1 MPPAI
6 SPAPDENARPD
17 AAGGGGAL
25 AGIVVADLSRVLA
38 GPLCT
43 MTLGDL
49 GAEVIKVERPDGGDD
64 TRAWGPPWSEEGS
77 TYYLGL
83 NRNKR
88 SVTLDFKDPPD
99 LELARRLCARADVV
113 VESFRPGTID
123 RLGLGYAAVR
133 ESNPGVVYC
142 SISAFG
148 AGERAAA
155 LPGYDLLLQAMSG
168 LMSVTGEPDGRPLK
182 VGAAL
187 IDMICGLYA
196 VNGVLAALRARERTG
211 RGQRVEV
218 SLMDSALAALLNQ
231 GSGFVMAGA
240 VPGRMGNRHPSIT
253 PYETYA
259 AREGDFAVACG
270 NDALFRRLCDAID
283 RPDLPGDERFASNE
297 ARLEHR
303 DALTAE
309 LEAAFA
315 SAPAVEWV
323 ERLAQAGVPA
333 GPINDVGQAFRFAE
347 DLGLEPS
354 VEVDGVRTVRS
365 PVRLSDTP
373 VTVRRRPP
381 RLGEHDAHVRAWLA
395 GDAAPDDG
403 RPPAS

>member
-1 MPPAI
+1 M
-6 SPAPDENARPD
+6 
-17 AAGGGGAL
+17 
-25 AGIVVADLSRVLA
+25 LA

-49 GAEVIKVERPDGGDD
+49 GADVVKVERPDGGDD
-64 TRAWGPPWSEEGS
+64 TRAWGPPWHAEGA

-88 SVTLDFKDPPD
+88 SVTLDLKDPGD
-99 LELARRLCARADVV
+99 VALARRLAERADVV

-123 RLGLGYAAVR
+123 RLGLGYDAIAAA
-133 ESNPGVVYC
+133 NPGVVYC

-148 AGERAAA
+148 TGERAAA

-168 LMSVTGEPDGRPLK
+168 LMSVTGEADGRPLK

-196 VNGVLAALRARERTG
+196 ANAVLAALHARSASDAG
-211 RGQRVEV
+211 GGQRVHV

-231 GSGFVMAGA
+231 ASGFLNAGV
-240 VPGRMGNRHPSIT
+240 VPERMGNRHPSIT
-253 PYETYA
+253 PYETYRA
-259 AREGDFAVACG
+259 ADGDFAVACG
-270 NDALFRRLCDAID
+270 NDALFQRLCAAIGRD
-283 RPDLPGDERFASNE
+283 DLPGDERFAGNA

-303 DALTAE
+303 DELTGE

-315 SAPAVEWV
+315 AASADEWV
-323 ERLAQAGVPA
+323 ARLGAAGVPA
-333 GPINDVGQAFRFAE
+333 GPINDVGAAFAFASE
-347 DLGLEPS
+347 LGLEPA

-365 PVRLSDTP
+365 PMTLSATP
-373 VTVRRRPP
+373 AAVRRRPP
-381 RLGEHDAHVRAWLA
+381 RLGEHDAEIRAWLER
-395 GDAAPDDG
+395 DV
-403 RPPAS
+403 S

>member
-1 MPPAI
+1 VAAAPA
-6 SPAPDENARPD
+6 D
-17 AAGGGGAL
+17 GAL
-25 AGIVVADLSRVLA
+25 AGILVADLSRVLA

-49 GAEVIKVERPDGGDD
+49 GAEVVKVERPDGGDD
-64 TRAWGPPWSEEGS
+64 TRAWGPPWSDEGS
-77 TYYLGL
+77 TYHLGL

-88 SVTLDFKDPPD
+88 SVTLDLKDPAD
-99 LELARRLCARADVV
+99 LDLARRLCARADVV

-123 RLGLGYAAVR
+123 RLGLGYDAVR
-133 ESNPGVVYC
+133 QDNPGVVHC

-148 AGERAAA
+148 AGEQAAK

-196 VNGVLAALRARERTG
+196 ANGILAAMRARERTG

-259 AREGDFAVACG
+259 AADGDFAVACG
-270 NDALFRRLCDAID
+270 NEALFRRLCDAIG
-283 RPDLPGDERFASNE
+283 RPKLSRDERFCSNE
-297 ARLEHR
+297 ARVEHR
-303 DALTAE
+303 DELTAE

-315 SAPAVEWV
+315 SAASAEWV
-323 ERLAQAGVPA
+323 QRLARAGVPA
-333 GPINDVGQAFRFAE
+333 GPINDIGEAFRFAE
-347 DLGLEPS
+347 DLGLEPV

-365 PVRLSDTP
+365 PMRLSDTP
-373 VTVRRRPP
+373 ASVRRRPP
-381 RLGEHDAHVRAWLA
+381 RLGEQDAEIRAWLQA
-395 GDAAPDDG
+395 DAAGPAPPGRADG
-403 RPPAS
+403 R